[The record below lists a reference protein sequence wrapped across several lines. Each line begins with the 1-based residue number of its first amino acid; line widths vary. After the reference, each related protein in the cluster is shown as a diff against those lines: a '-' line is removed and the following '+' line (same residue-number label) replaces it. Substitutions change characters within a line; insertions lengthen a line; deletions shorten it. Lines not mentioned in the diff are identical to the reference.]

1 MKVLN
6 DAHFSEYQEKP
17 KVTAK
22 APCRFH
28 MIGEHSWFFK
38 DKTMSFAAD
47 LPVYV
52 GVSKRDDSVLKF
64 YFVQTGE
71 RKKANVTSV
80 KFKKED
86 KWANAVK
93 AVFYGYTSGGFELGG
108 FNLTVYS
115 PVLPSAGF
123 GITTA
128 MKVATAI
135 ALRKLF
141 NLNCSDSQL
150 LQVLERG
157 NKRFLQGNNYIA
169 DNYACLFAKKG
180 NLLITDH
187 NKNSWDYVP
196 FPFEKEGKKFVIVD
210 THVPRFTV
218 WDEEVLFEPSNALVL
233 GDLKE
238 TKTGVYGGW
247 HYITDKTDINEG
259 LSTVSEL
266 TKHRLLSVIRE
277 HNDLQDAVEGINK
290 GDFFKFARSINH
302 SHESM
307 RDYYEASC
315 PEIDWILKRVSELEP
330 NLDTLRNPI
339 SCGRIT
345 GKGFGRCLYAVI
357 RDSDL
362 EKFRKKLQE
371 FEKIFSFKCDMY
383 EVSPS
388 DGASLMND

>member
-6 DAHFSEYQEKP
+6 DEHFAEYQEYP
-17 KVTAK
+17 EVTAK

-38 DKTMSFAAD
+38 DKTLSFAAD
-47 LPVYV
+47 IPVYV
-52 GVSKRDDSVLKF
+52 SVSKRTDSVMKF

-86 KWANAVK
+86 KWVNAVK
-93 AVFYGYTSGGFELGG
+93 AVFYGFVSGGYDVEG

-115 PVLPSAGF
+115 TVLPSAGF

-128 MKVATAI
+128 IKVATAI
-135 ALRKLF
+135 ALRKLY
-141 NLNCSDSQL
+141 NLHCSDSQL

-157 NKRFLQGNNYIA
+157 NKRFLQINNFIA
-169 DNYACLFAKKG
+169 DNYSCLFAKKG

-187 NKNSWDYVP
+187 NKNSWDYIP
-196 FPFEKEGKKFVIVD
+196 FNFLKEGKKIIIVD

-218 WDEEVLFEPSNALVL
+218 WDEEVLFEPANALLL

-238 TKTGVYGGW
+238 NKANVYGGW
-247 HYITDKTDINEG
+247 RYITDVTDINEG

-266 TKHRLLSVIRE
+266 TKHRLLSVMRE
-277 HNDLQDAVEGINK
+277 HNDIQDALTGIEK
-290 GDFFKFARSINH
+290 GDFFKFARAVNH

-315 PEIDWILKRVSELEP
+315 PEIDWLLKRVSELEP
-330 NLDTLRNPI
+330 NLNTLRNPV

-357 RDSDL
+357 REQDV
-362 EKFRKKLQE
+362 EKFKEKLRE

-383 EVSPS
+383 EVLPS
-388 DGASLMND
+388 DGASLVKD

>member
-1 MKVLN
+1 MKILN
-6 DAHFSEYQEKP
+6 DEHFTEYQEYP
-17 KVTAK
+17 EVTAK

-47 LPVYV
+47 IPVYV
-52 GVSKRDDSVLKF
+52 AVSKRDDSVLKF

-71 RKKANVTSV
+71 HKKANLSSV

-86 KWANAVK
+86 RWANAVK
-93 AVFYGYTSGGFELGG
+93 AVFYGYISGGFDIGG

-128 MKVATAI
+128 IKCATAI

-157 NKRFLQGNNYIA
+157 NKRFLQINNYIA

-180 NLLITDH
+180 NLIITDH
-187 NKNSWDYVP
+187 HKNSWDYVP
-196 FPFEKEGKKFVIVD
+196 FNFEGKKIVIVD

-218 WDEEVLFEPSNALVL
+218 WNEEVLFEPSNALLL

-238 TKTGVYGGW
+238 SKSGVYGGW
-247 HYITDKTDINEG
+247 RYINDVTDINEG
-259 LSTVSEL
+259 LSMVSEL

-277 HNDLQDAVEGINK
+277 HNDIQEAVDGINK

-330 NLDTLRNPI
+330 NLDTLRNPV

-357 RDSDL
+357 REGDL
-362 EKFRKKLQE
+362 EKFKKKLRE
-371 FEKIFSFKCDMY
+371 FEKIFAFKCDMY
-383 EVSPS
+383 EVIPS
-388 DGASLMND
+388 DGATLFKD

>member
-71 RKKANVTSV
+71 RKKANLTSV

-86 KWANAVK
+86 RWANAVK
-93 AVFYGYTSGGFELGG
+93 AVFHGYTSGGFELGG

-115 PVLPSAGF
+115 PVMPSAGF

-128 MKVATAI
+128 IKVATAI

-157 NKRFLQGNNYIA
+157 NKRFLQINNYIA
-169 DNYACLFAKKG
+169 DNYTSLFAKKG
-180 NLLITDH
+180 SLLITDH

-196 FPFEKEGKKFVIVD
+196 FPFEKEGKRFVIVD

-238 TKTGVYGGW
+238 SKQNVYGGW

-266 TKHRLLSVIRE
+266 TKHRLMSVIRE
-277 HNDLQDAVEGINK
+277 HNDLQEAIEGINK
-290 GDFFKFARSINH
+290 GDFFKFARAINH

-315 PEIDWILKRVSELEP
+315 PEIDWLLKRVSELEP
-330 NLDTLRNPI
+330 NLDTLRNPV

-357 RDSDL
+357 RESDL
-362 EKFRKKLQE
+362 DKFKEKLSE

-383 EVSPS
+383 VVSPS
-388 DGASLMND
+388 DGATLLND

>member
-28 MIGEHSWFFK
+28 MVGEHSWFFK

-71 RKKANVTSV
+71 RKRANLTSV

-86 KWANAVK
+86 RWANAVK

-115 PVLPSAGF
+115 PVMPSAGF

-128 MKVATAI
+128 IKVATAI

-157 NKRFLQGNNYIA
+157 NKRFLQINNYIA
-169 DNYACLFAKKG
+169 DNYTSLFAKKG
-180 NLLITDH
+180 CLLITDH
-187 NKNSWDYVP
+187 NRNSWDYVP
-196 FPFEKEGKKFVIVD
+196 FPFEKEGKRFVIVD

-238 TKTGVYGGW
+238 SKQNVYGGW
-247 HYITDKTDINEG
+247 RYITDKTDISEG

-266 TKHRLLSVIRE
+266 TKHRLMSVIRE
-277 HNDLQDAVEGINK
+277 HNDLQEAIDGINK

-307 RDYYEASC
+307 RDFYEASC
-315 PEIDWILKRVSELEP
+315 PEIDWLLKRVSELEP
-330 NLDTLRNPI
+330 NLDTLRNPV

-357 RDSDL
+357 RESDL
-362 EKFRKKLQE
+362 DKFKEKLNE

-383 EVSPS
+383 VVSPS
-388 DGASLMND
+388 DGATLLND

>member
-1 MKVLN
+1 MKILN
-6 DAHFSEYQEKP
+6 DEHFSEYEEYP
-17 KVTAK
+17 AVTAK

-28 MIGEHSWFFK
+28 MIGEHTWFFK
-38 DKTMSFAAD
+38 DKTLSFAAD
-47 LPVYV
+47 IPVYV
-52 GVSKRDDSVLKF
+52 AVSKRDDAVLKF

-71 RKKANVTSV
+71 HKKANITSV
-80 KFKKED
+80 KYKKED
-86 KWANAVK
+86 RWANAVK
-93 AVFYGYTSGGFELGG
+93 AVFYGFSSGGYEIGG

-128 MKVATAI
+128 IKAATAI

-157 NKRFLQGNNYIA
+157 NKRFLQINNYIA
-169 DNYACLFAKKG
+169 DNYACLFSKKG
-180 NLLITDH
+180 NLIITDH
-187 NKNSWDYVP
+187 NKNTWDYVP
-196 FPFEKEGKKFVIVD
+196 FNFEGKIIVIVD

-218 WDEEVLFEPSNALVL
+218 WNEEVLFEPSNALVL

-238 TKTGVYGGW
+238 SKANVLGGW
-247 HYITDKTDINEG
+247 RYITNVTDINEG

-266 TKHRLLSVIRE
+266 TKHRLLSVMRE
-277 HNDLQDAVEGINK
+277 HNDIQDAVDGINK

-315 PEIDWILKRVSELEP
+315 PEIDWILKRVGELEP
-330 NLDTLRNPI
+330 NLDTLRNPV

-357 RDSDL
+357 RESDL
-362 EKFRKKLQE
+362 DKFKEKLQD
-371 FEKIFSFKCDMY
+371 FEKIFAFKCDMY
-383 EVSPS
+383 VVTPS
-388 DGASLMND
+388 DGACIFKD